1 MEKNIPATEYYNEIQ
16 DEQDKE
22 NYYQGIN
29 TGTTLFNDLQ
39 ALLTDTHHNQPGY
52 APSTHLYPLVDL
64 HPDQLIRSIYS
75 GKEFTVEE
83 LILLDAKVD
92 EERQLEIVR
101 LTQQESQMTK
111 ESFQL
116 ALEDIELTLP
126 YNCEH
131 VVPQSWF
138 GKQNPMRGDLHH
150 LFACETKCNSF
161 RGNLPYYDFEDY
173 EPVPVVELEA
183 ERQLC
188 GKSENNSFEPE
199 NNKGIVARAV
209 LYFLVRYSGKL
220 SNHYATEEEINL
232 LLNWHQSQP
241 VTLFEKHRNQC
252 IYKVQGNRNPFIDHP
267 DWGSVVNFL
276 GE

>member
-52 APSTHLYPLVDL
+52 APSTHLYPFVDL

-131 VVPQSWF
+131 VVPQS
-138 GKQNPMRGDLHH
+138 
-150 LFACETKCNSF
+150 
-161 RGNLPYYDFEDY
+161 
-173 EPVPVVELEA
+173 
-183 ERQLC
+183 
-188 GKSENNSFEPE
+188 
-199 NNKGIVARAV
+199 
-209 LYFLVRYSGKL
+209 
-220 SNHYATEEEINL
+220 
-232 LLNWHQSQP
+232 
-241 VTLFEKHRNQC
+241 
-252 IYKVQGNRNPFIDHP
+252 
-267 DWGSVVNFL
+267 
-276 GE
+276 

>member
-1 MEKNIPATEYYNEIQ
+1 MENSITATGYFNEIQ
-16 DEQDKE
+16 NEQDKE
-22 NYYQGIN
+22 NYYQEID
-29 TGTTLFNDLQ
+29 TGTTLFNELQ
-39 ALLTDTHHNQPGY
+39 ALLTETHLNQLSY

-64 HPDQLIRSIYS
+64 HPDQLLRSIYS

-83 LILLDAKVD
+83 LILMDAQVD
-92 EERQLEIVR
+92 QERQQEIVR
-101 LTQQESQMTK
+101 LTQQESEMTEEDIK
-111 ESFQL
+111 L
-116 ALEDIELTLP
+116 AMEDIELALP

-183 ERQLC
+183 ERKLC

-209 LYFLVRYSGKL
+209 LYFLIRYPGEL
-220 SNHYATEEEINL
+220 SNHYATKEDIAL
-232 LLNWHQSQP
+232 LLNWHQAQP
-241 VTLFEKHRNQC
+241 VTLFEKHRNQS

-267 DWGSVVNFL
+267 GWVSEVNFL

>member
-1 MEKNIPATEYYNEIQ
+1 MENNSASISYYDATQDTADSKNYYN
-16 DEQDKE
+16 
-22 NYYQGIN
+22 GIS
-29 TGTTLFNDLQ
+29 TGSTLLNDLH
-39 ALLTDTHHNQPGY
+39 LLIKDSHQQQLPY

-64 HPDQLIRSIYS
+64 HPDNLIRSIYS
-75 GKEFTVEE
+75 GKEFTKEE
-83 LILLDAKVD
+83 LIMLDAAVD
-92 EERQLEIVR
+92 EQRQQEVVR
-101 LTQQESQMTK
+101 LRQQETAMTE
-111 ESFQL
+111 ESFQM
-116 ALEDIELTLP
+116 ALEDIELALP

-173 EPVPVVELEA
+173 EPLPAVELEA
-183 ERQLC
+183 IWQLC
-188 GKSENNSFEPE
+188 GKSEDNSFEPE

-209 LYFLVRYSGKL
+209 LYFLVRYPGEL
-220 SNHYATEEEINL
+220 SNHYAAKEDIAL
-232 LLNWHQSQP
+232 LLNWHQAQP

-267 DWGSVVNFL
+267 GWGTEVEFIS
-276 GE
+276 G